1 MADWMQQ
8 RYSLLSSSFT
18 HSLSACNIG
27 VPQFVMAFSEV
38 SSVNYCSRRHQRPQ
52 FLPFSSSFHRML
64 LMSPQ
69 FGGWMDGWLVGWRVQ
84 CAQAN
89 STDSFI
95 IIWMRFLL
103 QKFIY
108 LFIFS
113 ATERWTNWNSLSQ
126 SSKPTITR
134 QKLLENYTRQ
144 STPLLDSRYNLML
157 LTSHPST
164 HSAVEFKFQVSS
176 SKDS

>member
-27 VPQFVMAFSEV
+27 VHQFVMAFSEV
-38 SSVNYCSRRHQRPQ
+38 SSVNYCSRRHQRPR

-69 FGGWMDGWLVGWRVQ
+69 FGGWMDGWLVGWLTSPVR
-84 CAQAN
+84 AG
-89 STDSFI
+89 
-95 IIWMRFLL
+95 
-103 QKFIY
+103 KFHWFVYYNLNAFFVAEIY
-108 LFIFS
+108 LLFIFS

-144 STPLLDSRYNLML
+144 STPLLDSR
-157 LTSHPST
+157 
-164 HSAVEFKFQVSS
+164 
-176 SKDS
+176 